1 MKGLLFICVVCAAL
15 AAAADASAAG
25 GCPDSANSL
34 QEYQRCLA
42 QTPNGAVYRGTMANL
57 DQDHQELLA
66 AMQRNPGVPPQV
78 IPPTPAGY
86 GYGYYPAYYRMTPT
100 LSNAFG
106 MVSWSIVGAT
116 AAKRGNWAPY
126 YWFQMGLPMY

>member
-1 MKGLLFICVVCAAL
+1 MKTLLSLCAVLL
-15 AAAADASAAG
+15 AIAFVAEVHAAG

-34 QEYQRCLA
+34 QAYQRCLV
-42 QTPNGAVYRGTMANL
+42 QTPTGAVYRGTMANL

-78 IPPTPAGY
+78 IPSYNPVGY
-86 GYGYYPAYYRMTPT
+86 GYSRAIYPMAPT

-106 MVSWSIVGAT
+106 MVSWSVVGAM

-126 YWFQMGLPMY
+126 YWFSAGFPIY